1 MDYRWNP
8 DQMTEVLAL
17 PAALVDR
24 HIRLAGSAQLKVLLW
39 LARAGK
45 GHFDPEACGAAIG
58 LSPADCTDALQYWVE
73 TGILQAKGD
82 APAHE
87 AGRQGAPLS
96 PPMTAANVQSQP
108 VASEK
113 TAAYIA
119 TQNQTSSP
127 RPRPAAVK
135 PQLKEVIARQKAS
148 PEFDYLLQTASARL
162 GKAISPG
169 DMETLLYLYDT
180 AGMPVEVILMVI
192 EYAVAEGKTGMR
204 YVEKVALDWADKG
217 IDSISAAEQHLCR
230 LERRRHA
237 WDQVKTTLGLVQ
249 SGTAAQIDA
258 AEKWIYEW
266 HIQEDLLRLA
276 HSQCVEKIGKFNSS
290 YVDKILEHW
299 RLDGI
304 DTAEKALVL
313 LEKAAQKGNNKPK
326 RETSF
331 DLDAY
336 TEMEMNY
343 TPVFHKDR

>member
-1 MDYRWNP
+1 MAPVR
-8 DQMTEVLAL
+8 TTT
-17 PAALVDR
+17 PA
-24 HIRLAGSAQLKVLLW
+24 
-39 LARAGK
+39 
-45 GHFDPEACGAAIG
+45 P
-58 LSPADCTDALQYWVE
+58 
-73 TGILQAKGD
+73 
-82 APAHE
+82 
-87 AGRQGAPLS
+87 
-96 PPMTAANVQSQP
+96 
-108 VASEK
+108 
-113 TAAYIA
+113 
-119 TQNQTSSP
+119 P

-148 PEFDYLLQTASARL
+148 PEFDYLLQTASSRL

-180 AGMPVEVILMVI
+180 AGIPIEVILMVI
-192 EYAVAEGKTGMR
+192 EYAVAQGKTGMR

-217 IDSISAAEQHLCR
+217 IDTISAAEQHLCR

-237 WDQVKTTLGLVQ
+237 WEQVRSLLGIAL

-258 AEKWIYEW
+258 AEKWICEW

-276 HSQCVEKIGKFNSS
+276 YTQCVEKIGKFNSS

-304 DTAEKALVL
+304 DTAEKALVVL
-313 LEKAAQKGNNKPK
+313 DKAAQKSKDKPR

-343 TPVFHKDR
+343 TPVFHKDV